1 MKKSTSFIHKLAA
14 VAAIYTMLSPALI
27 LRADPAAGPKPLTE
41 DQKIL
46 HVLNRL
52 GYGARPG
59 DVAKVKAMGLQK
71 YIDQQLNPSSIPDP
85 VAEAKVKNLDIFN
98 MSTAELFA
106 KYPNPG
112 ALLKQLEG
120 GKAAQANAQNKKN
133 VQTPAAGSAPPNP
146 ADISEADKKERRD
159 KIQELYAKYDL
170 KPAGQILPQI
180 VANRVL
186 RDVYSE
192 RQLQEV
198 MVDFWQNHFN
208 VFSGKNAVRW
218 YIPSYERDVLR
229 PNALGN
235 FKDLLV
241 GTAKHP
247 AMLFYLDNF
256 QSMSPN
262 AQLPGNGQNAQRLQ
276 QLINNGGQMPPQA
289 RERLKQQYGVN
300 DAQLDQKL
308 KEMRANPQAPPK
320 QQQKR
325 GINENYARELMELH
339 TLGVDNGYTQKDI
352 IEVAKCFTGWTI
364 TDPQGYRKVAAATIQ
379 GTEDRRENRM
389 QRQAGVPADA
399 ESGEFLFN
407 PRWHDNG
414 PKTVMGQTI
423 NEGGE
428 KDGLKVLDMLVNSPY
443 TAKFIARKLATK
455 FVSDTPSE
463 SLVSRVA
470 DAFHK
475 SNGDIKTTLRAIFTD
490 KEFFAPENYRVKIK
504 SPIELAVSSVRTL
517 GADTNA
523 SPAMMAMLNKLGE
536 VPYGY
541 QAPTGYP
548 DLAAD
553 WVNTGALLERLNF
566 AVAVAS
572 NRIPGTRVDLKAYD
586 QKDKAKMLERAIA
599 EILDGEISANTRA
612 MLVKQIE
619 QPLPEVKAGSELGDT
634 QMEVPNMRGAGQQGG
649 QNRQARLLN
658 PSGNPEVFKVVSLV
672 LGTPEF
678 QRQ

>member
-1 MKKSTSFIHKLAA
+1 MAA
-14 VAAIYTMLSPALI
+14 VAAIYTMLTPALI
-27 LRADPAAGPKPLTE
+27 TRAESPTGAKLLTE

-59 DVAKVKAMGLQK
+59 DAAKVKAMGLQK
-71 YIDQQLNPSSIPDP
+71 YIDQQLNPAAIPDP
-85 VAEAKVKNLDIFN
+85 VAEAKVKGLDVFN

-120 GKAAQANAQNKKN
+120 GKAAQANAQNQKN
-133 VQTPAAGSAPPNP
+133 AKAQAAGDPTDVTDAQ
-146 ADISEADKKERRD
+146 KKARRD
-159 KIQELYAKYDL
+159 ELQALYAKYDL
-170 KPAGQILPQI
+170 KPAGQIVPQI

-208 VFSGKNAVRW
+208 VYAGKAAVRW

-235 FKDLLV
+235 FRDLLV
-241 GTAKHP
+241 GTAQHP

-256 QSMSPN
+256 ESVSPN
-262 AQLPGNGQNAQRLQ
+262 AQPQGNAQNAARVQ
-276 QLINNGGQMPPQA
+276 QMVQSGQPLPPQL
-289 RERLKQQYGVN
+289 RERLKQQFNVN
-300 DAQLDQKL
+300 DAQLDQRL
-308 KEMRANPQAPPK
+308 KEMRANPQAAPK
-320 QQQKR
+320 GQQKR
-325 GINENYARELMELH
+325 GLNENYARELMELH

-352 IEVAKCFTGWTI
+352 IEVAKCFSGWTI
-364 TDPQGYRKVAAATIQ
+364 ADPRGYRKAAASEIQ
-379 GTEDRRENRM
+379 GKEDKRINRL
-389 QRQAGVPADA
+389 QRQAGVPDDI
-399 ESGEFLFN
+399 ESGEFYFN
-407 PRWHDNG
+407 SRWHDNG
-414 PKTVMGQTI
+414 TKTVMGQTI
-423 NEGGE
+423 NAGGE
-428 KDGLKVLDMLVNSPY
+428 KDGLKVLDMLVSSPN
-443 TAKFIARKLATK
+443 TAKFIAKKLAIK
-455 FVSDTPSE
+455 FVSDTPSDE
-463 SLVSRVA
+463 FVGRIA

-475 SNGDIKTTLRAIFTD
+475 SNGDIKTTLRAIFND
-490 KEFFAPENYRVKIK
+490 KEFYAPENYRAKIK

-517 GADTNA
+517 GADTDA
-523 SPAMMAMLNKLGE
+523 SPAMVAMLTKLGE

-566 AVAVAS
+566 AVAIAS

-586 QKDKAKMLERAIA
+586 QKDKSKTLDKAID
-599 EILDGEISANTRA
+599 EILGGEISPGTRT
-612 MLVKQIE
+612 MLLKQID
-619 QPLPEVKAGSELGDT
+619 QPLPEVKAGSEMNDA
-634 QMEVPNMRGAGQQGG
+634 QMEVPNMRSPGEKGA

>member
-1 MKKSTSFIHKLAA
+1 MRKSTSFINKLAA
-14 VAAIYTMLSPALI
+14 AAVVFTMLLPALI
-27 LRADPAAGPKPLTE
+27 LRAEPTSGPMPLTE
-41 DQKIL
+41 GQKIL

-52 GYGARPG
+52 GFGARPG

-85 VAEAKVKNLDIFN
+85 VAEAKVKSLDIFG

-120 GKAAQANAQNKKN
+120 GKAAQANAQNQKN
-133 VQTPAAGSAPPNP
+133 AQAAAAGAVDPNDMTD
-146 ADISEADKKERRD
+146 AQKKERRD

-170 KPAGQILPQI
+170 KPAGQIVPQI
-180 VANRVL
+180 VANRIL

-208 VFSGKNAVRW
+208 VFAGKAAVRW

-235 FKDLLV
+235 FRDLLV

-256 QSMSPN
+256 ESVSPN
-262 AQLPGNGQNAQRLQ
+262 AQTPANAQNTQRLQ
-276 QLINNGGQMPPQA
+276 QLIKNGGQLLPQA
-289 RERLKQQYGVN
+289 RNRMKQQMGLT
-300 DAQLDQKL
+300 DAQLDQRL
-308 KEMRANPQAPPK
+308 KEMRSNPQPAPK

-364 TDPQGYRKVAAATIQ
+364 ADPRGYRKSAASMIQ
-379 GTEDRRENRM
+379 GKEDKRIDRL
-389 QRQAGVPADA
+389 QRQAGVPDDV
-399 ESGEFLFN
+399 ESGEFFFN

-414 PKTVMGQTI
+414 TKTVMGQTI

-428 KDGLKVLDMLVNSPY
+428 KDGLKVLDMLVSSPN
-443 TAKFIARKLATK
+443 TAKFIARKLAIK

-463 SLVSRVA
+463 GLVARVA

-490 KEFFAPENYRVKIK
+490 KEFFAPETYRAKIK
-504 SPIELAVSSVRTL
+504 SPIELAVSAVRTL

-523 SPAMMAMLNKLGE
+523 SPAMVAMLNKLGE

-566 AVAVAS
+566 AVAIAS

-586 QKDKAKMLERAIA
+586 QKDKSKTLDRAIN
-599 EILDGEISANTRA
+599 EILGGEISAGTKT
-612 MLVKQIE
+612 MLLKQMD
-619 QPLPEVKAGSELGDT
+619 QPLPEVKAGSELGDP
-634 QMEVPNMRGAGQQGG
+634 QIDVPNMRAPGQQGG

>member
-1 MKKSTSFIHKLAA
+1 MRKSISFIHKFAA
-14 VAAIYTMLSPALI
+14 IAAIYTMVMPVLVI
-27 LRADPAAGPKPLTE
+27 RADSPAGPKPLTE
-41 DQKIL
+41 EQKIL

-52 GYGARPG
+52 GFGARPG
-59 DVAKVKAMGLQK
+59 DVAKVKAMGLKK

-85 VAEAKVKNLDIFN
+85 VAEAKVKNLDIFR
-98 MSTAELFA
+98 MSTSELFA

-112 ALLKQLEG
+112 ALLQQLNG
-120 GKAAQANAQNKKN
+120 GKAAQANAQNQKN
-133 VQTPAAGSAPPNP
+133 AQAQAAGAVDPN
-146 ADISEADKKERRD
+146 DMTEAQKKERRD
-159 KIQELYAKYDL
+159 QIQAIYAKYDL
-170 KPAGQILPQI
+170 KPSAQIVPQI
-180 VANRVL
+180 VANRIL

-208 VFSGKNAVRW
+208 VYAGKAAVRW

-256 QSMSPN
+256 ESVSPTSQPQGN
-262 AQLPGNGQNAQRLQ
+262 AQNAARLQ
-276 QLINNGGQMPPQA
+276 QMIQSGQPLPPQV
-289 RERLKQQYGVN
+289 RERLKQQFGVN
-300 DAQLDQKL
+300 DVQLDQRL
-308 KEMRANPQAPPK
+308 KEMKANPPPPAK
-320 QQQKR
+320 GQQKR

-364 TDPQGYRKVAAATIQ
+364 ADPRGYRKVAASTIQ
-379 GTEDRRENRM
+379 GKEDKRVDRL
-389 QRQAGVPADA
+389 QRLAGIPDEVV
-399 ESGEFLFN
+399 SGSFFFN
-407 PRWHDNG
+407 PRWHDNSA
-414 PKTVMGQTI
+414 KTVMGQTI
-423 NEGGE
+423 SEGGE
-428 KDGLKVLDMLVNSPY
+428 KDGLKVLDMLVSSPN
-443 TAKFIARKLATK
+443 TAKFIARKLAIK
-455 FVSDTPSE
+455 FVSDTPSDG
-463 SLVSRVA
+463 LVSRVA

-475 SNGDIKTTLRAIFTD
+475 SNGDVKTTLRAIFTD

-504 SPIELAVSSVRTL
+504 SPIELAVSAVRTL

-523 SPAMMAMLNKLGE
+523 SPAMLAMLNKLGE

-566 AVAVAS
+566 AVAIAS
-572 NRIPGTRVDLKAYD
+572 NRIPGTRVDLKAFD
-586 QKDKAKMLERAIA
+586 QKDKTKVLDKAIA
-599 EILDGEISANTRA
+599 DILDGEISAGTRS
-612 MLVKQIE
+612 MLLKQIE
-619 QPLPEVKAGSELGDT
+619 QPLPEVKAGTDLGDT
-634 QMEVPNMRGAGQQGG
+634 QMDVPNMRDAGQQGG